1 MSEPVIIEA
10 FRQAMIIVLEVSGP
24 MLIASIVIG
33 LFIAI
38 FQAATQIHEQTLTF
52 APKLLVIALI
62 LVVGGSWMMQLMKDF
77 IVQIF
82 HYMLY

>member
-52 APKLLVIALI
+52 APKLLVIAIILI
-62 LVVGGSWMMQLMKDF
+62 VGGSWMMALMKDF
-77 IVQIF
+77 FMEIF
-82 HYMLY
+82 KLMLY